1 MVTCKGTI
9 FSELIANTKKMIG
22 TVSTTKPVSHVELI
36 HEKNRGQKARATI
49 PLRDHRMKGKIP

>member
-1 MVTCKGTI
+1 
-9 FSELIANTKKMIG
+9 MIE
-22 TVSTTKPVSHVELI
+22 TVSTTKPGSQVELI